1 MIAFKLAFRNLVG
14 AGLRT
19 WLNVFVLS
27 FIYILIIWQ
36 YGILDGWNHQ
46 ANKDMK
52 AWEVGNGQYWQE
64 NYDPYDFFTLEE
76 SHAKIPEVLQKA
88 SSEGVVTPILISQ
101 ASVYPDGRIQ
111 SMLLKG
117 INPDQKVIAVPS
129 AELNVESEAMPA
141 GSPTAG
147 RTGHEIPVVIGRR
160 MAKSCKLKVGDV
172 TTIRWR
178 DINGT
183 FDAAEVK
190 VAKVFN
196 CNVPNV
202 DAGQMYIPIEKLQEM
217 MQAPDE
223 ATMFIIGKDFE
234 MNETVSGWEYKDYDF
249 LMTEMNEM
257 MKMKKVGGSFL
268 YVILLLLAMLAIF
281 DTQVL
286 SIFRRQKEI
295 GTYIAM
301 GMTRGQVVSLFTV
314 EGAMHAILAV
324 ILGAIY
330 GIPFLLWQL
339 KIGYTMPAG
348 SDDFGLAIAETI
360 FPVYGLGLII
370 TTVLLVLIITTIV
383 SYMPARKISKMKP
396 TDALKG
402 KIQ

>member
-1 MIAFKLAFRNLVG
+1 MLSLKLAWRNLVG

-19 WLNVFVLS
+19 WLNVIVLAFVL
-27 FIYILIIWQ
+27 FMIIWH

-52 AWEVGNGQYWQE
+52 AWEVGNGQYWHQ
-64 NYDPYDFFTLEE
+64 NYDPYDFFTIEE
-76 SHAKIPEVLQKA
+76 SHAKIPEPLKKA
-88 SSEGVVTPILISQ
+88 TSDGIVTPVLISQ
-101 ASVYPDGRIQ
+101 GSVYPEGRIQ
-111 SMLLKG
+111 SMLLRG
-117 INPDQKVIAVPS
+117 INPDQKVIAIPS
-129 AELNVESEAMPA
+129 AELNIESE
-141 GSPTAG
+141 
-147 RTGHEIPVVIGRR
+147 EIPVLVGRR
-160 MAKSCKLKVGDV
+160 MAKSCKLEEGDI

-190 VAKVFN
+190 VVKVFN

-202 DAGQMYIPIEKLQEM
+202 DAGQIWIPIEKLQEM
-217 MQAPDE
+217 MQSPDE
-223 ATMFIIGKDFE
+223 ATMFVIGEDYE
-234 MNETVSGWEYKDYDF
+234 MNETVSGWEYKDFDF

-268 YVILLLLAMLAIF
+268 YVILMLLAMLAIF

-301 GMTRGQVVSLFTV
+301 GMTRRQVVSLFTV

-324 ILGAIY
+324 IFIAIF
-330 GIPFLLWQL
+330 GTPLLLWL
-339 KIGYTMPAG
+339 MSIGMTMPAG
-348 SDDFGLAIAETI
+348 TDDFGIAIAETI
-360 FPVYGLGLII
+360 YPVYGAGLII
-370 TTVLLVLIITTIV
+370 GTSLLVFVITLIV
-383 SYMPARKISKMKP
+383 SYLPARKISKMIP
-396 TDALKG
+396 TDAIKG

>member
-1 MIAFKLAFRNLVG
+1 MLSLKLALRNLVG

-27 FIYILIIWQ
+27 FIYILIIWH

-46 ANKDMK
+46 ASKDMK
-52 AWEVGNGQYWQE
+52 AWEVGNGQYWHQ
-64 NYDPYDFFTLEE
+64 NYDPYDFFTFEE

-88 SSEGVVTPILISQ
+88 ISDGVLTPILISQ

-117 INPDQKVIAVPS
+117 IDPDQKVIAIPS
-129 AELNVESEAMPA
+129 AELNIESE
-141 GSPTAG
+141 
-147 RTGHEIPVVIGRR
+147 EIPVVIGRR
-160 MAKSCKLKVGDV
+160 MAKNCKLKEGDV

-178 DINGT
+178 DVNRT

-190 VAKVFN
+190 IAKVFN

-202 DAGQMYIPIEKLQEM
+202 DAGQMYIHIEKLRKM
-217 MQAPDE
+217 MQAPAE
-223 ATMFIIGKDFE
+223 ATMFIIREDFE
-234 MNETVSGWEYKDYDF
+234 INETVSGWEYKDYDF

-257 MKMKKVGGSFL
+257 MKMKKVGGSFI

-301 GMTRGQVVSLFTV
+301 GMTRRQVVSLFTV

-324 ILGAIY
+324 IIGAIY
-330 GIPFLLWQL
+330 GIPFLLWQMNL
-339 KIGYTMPAG
+339 GFTMPAG
-348 SDDFGLAIAETI
+348 TDDFGITIAETI
-360 FPVYGLGLII
+360 FPVYGAGLIL

-383 SYMPARKISKMKP
+383 SYMPARKISKMNP
-396 TDALKG
+396 TDAIKG

>member
-1 MIAFKLAFRNLVG
+1 MIAIKLAYRNLVG

-19 WLNVFVLS
+19 WLNVIVLAFVL
-27 FIYILIIWQ
+27 FMIIWH
-36 YGILDGWNHQ
+36 YGILDGWNEQ
-46 ANKDMK
+46 ANRDMK

-76 SHAKIPEVLQKA
+76 SHAKIPDVLQNA
-88 SSEGVVTPILISQ
+88 TTDGIITPILLSQ

-117 INPDQKVIAVPS
+117 IYPDQKVIALPS
-129 AELNVESEAMPA
+129 SELSIIYETVPA
-141 GSPTAG
+141 G
-147 RTGHEIPVVIGRR
+147 RQEIPVIIGKR
-160 MAKSCKLKVGDV
+160 MSKNCKLNVGDV

-178 DINGT
+178 DVNGT
-183 FDAAEVK
+183 FDAIEVEIVK
-190 VAKVFN
+190 VFD
-196 CNVPNV
+196 CNVPSI
-202 DAGQMYIPIEKLQEM
+202 DAGQMYIHINTLQEM
-217 MQAPDE
+217 MQAPNE
-223 ATMFIIGKDFE
+223 ATMFVIGEDYK
-234 MNETVSGWEYKDYDF
+234 MNEEVSGWVYKDLDF

-268 YVILLLLAMLAIF
+268 YVILMLLAMLAIF

-301 GMTRGQVVSLFTV
+301 GMTRTQVVSLFTV

-324 ILGAIY
+324 IFIAIF
-330 GIPFLLWQL
+330 GTPLLLWL
-339 KIGYTMPAG
+339 MSIGMTMPAG
-348 SDDFGLAIAETI
+348 TDDMGIAIADTI
-360 FPVYGLGLII
+360 YPVYGAGLII
-370 TTVLLVLIITTIV
+370 GTSLLVFVITLIV
-383 SYMPARKISKMKP
+383 SYLPARKISKMKP
-396 TDALKG
+396 TDAIKG

>member
-1 MIAFKLAFRNLVG
+1 MLSIKLAYRNLVG

-27 FIYILIIWQ
+27 FTYVLIIWH
-36 YGILDGWNHQ
+36 YGVLDGWNHQ
-46 ANKDMK
+46 ASKDMR
-52 AWEVGNGQYWQE
+52 AWEVGNGQYWHQ

-76 SHAKIPEVLQKA
+76 SHAVIPEKLKKAYEKGILTPVLITQ
-88 SSEGVVTPILISQ
+88 G
-101 ASVYPDGRIQ
+101 SVYPEGRIQ

-117 INPDQKVIAVPS
+117 IDPAQKVIAIPG
-129 AELNVESEAMPA
+129 AELKIESE
-141 GSPTAG
+141 
-147 RTGHEIPVVIGRR
+147 EIPVVIGRR
-160 MAKSCKLKVGDV
+160 MAKNCKLKTGDV

-190 VAKVFN
+190 VVDVFN

-202 DAGQMYIPIEKLQEM
+202 DNGQMWINIEKLQEM
-217 MQAPDE
+217 MQAPGE
-223 ATMFIIGKDFE
+223 ATLFIIGKDYK
-234 MNETVSGWEYKDYDF
+234 MNEVIPGWEYKDYDF
-249 LMTEMNEM
+249 LMTEMNEV
-257 MKMKKVGGSFL
+257 MKMKRVGGSIF
-268 YVILLLLAMLAIF
+268 YFILILLAMLAIF

-301 GMTRGQVVSLFTV
+301 GMTRKQVVSLFTV

-324 ILGAIY
+324 IVGAVY
-330 GIPFLLWQL
+330 GVPFLLWQIN
-339 KIGYTMPAG
+339 IGFTMPAG
-348 SDDFGLAIAETI
+348 TDDMGLAIAETI
-360 FPVYGLGLII
+360 FPVYGAGLIAG
-370 TTVLLVLIITTIV
+370 TVILVLIITTIV
-383 SYMPARKISKMKP
+383 SYMPARKISKMNP
-396 TDALKG
+396 TDAIKG

>member
-1 MIAFKLAFRNLVG
+1 MLSLKLAWRNLVG

-19 WLNVFVLS
+19 WLNVIVLAFVL
-27 FIYILIIWQ
+27 FMMIWH

-46 ANKDMK
+46 ANRDMK
-52 AWEVGNGQYWQE
+52 AWEVGNGQYWHQ

-76 SHAKIPEVLQKA
+76 SHAKIPEPLKKA
-88 SSEGVVTPILISQ
+88 TSDGIVTPILITQ
-101 ASVYPDGRIQ
+101 GSVYPEGRIQ
-111 SMLLKG
+111 SMLLRG
-117 INPDQKVIAVPS
+117 INPDQKVIAIPS
-129 AELNVESEAMPA
+129 AELNIESE
-141 GSPTAG
+141 
-147 RTGHEIPVVIGRR
+147 EIPVLVGRR
-160 MAKSCKLKVGDV
+160 MAKSCKLEEGDI

-183 FDAAEVK
+183 FDATEVK
-190 VAKVFN
+190 VVKVFN

-202 DAGQMYIPIEKLQEM
+202 DAGQIWIPIEKLQEM
-217 MQAPDE
+217 MQSPDE
-223 ATMFIIGKDFE
+223 ATMFVIGEDLE
-234 MNETVSGWEYKDYDF
+234 MNETVSGWEYKDFDF

-268 YVILLLLAMLAIF
+268 YVILMLLAMLAIF

-301 GMTRGQVVSLFTV
+301 GMTRRQVISLFTV

-324 ILGAIY
+324 VFIAIF
-330 GIPFLLWQL
+330 GTPLLLWL
-339 KIGYTMPAG
+339 MSIGMTMPSG
-348 SDDFGLAIAETI
+348 TDDFGIAISETI
-360 FPVYGLGLII
+360 YPVYGAGLII
-370 TTVLLVLIITTIV
+370 GTSLLVFVITLIV
-383 SYMPARKISKMKP
+383 SYLPARKISKMKP
-396 TDALKG
+396 TDAIKG

>member
-1 MIAFKLAFRNLVG
+1 MLSLKLALRNLIG

-27 FIYILIIWQ
+27 FIYILIIWH

-46 ANKDMK
+46 ASKDMK
-52 AWEVGNGQYWQE
+52 AWEVGNGQYWHQ
-64 NYDPYDFFTLEE
+64 NYDPYDFFTFEE

-88 SSEGVVTPILISQ
+88 ISDRVLTPILISQ

-117 INPDQKVIAVPS
+117 IDPDQKVIAIPS
-129 AELNVESEAMPA
+129 AELNIESE
-141 GSPTAG
+141 
-147 RTGHEIPVVIGRR
+147 EIPVVIGQR
-160 MAKSCKLKVGDV
+160 MAKNCKLKEGDV

-178 DINGT
+178 DVNRT

-190 VAKVFN
+190 IAKVFN

-202 DAGQMYIPIEKLQEM
+202 DAGQMYIHIEKLREM

-223 ATMFIIGKDFE
+223 ATLFIIREDFE

-257 MKMKKVGGSFL
+257 MKMKKVGGSFI

-301 GMTRGQVVSLFTV
+301 GMTRRQVVSLFTV

-324 ILGAIY
+324 IIGAIY
-330 GIPFLLWQL
+330 GIPFLLWQMNL
-339 KIGYTMPAG
+339 GFTMPAG
-348 SDDFGLAIAETI
+348 TDDFGITIAETI
-360 FPVYGLGLII
+360 FPVYGAGLIL

-383 SYMPARKISKMKP
+383 SYMPARKISKMNP
-396 TDALKG
+396 TDAIKG

>member
-1 MIAFKLAFRNLVG
+1 MLAIKLAYRNLIG

-19 WLNVFVLS
+19 WLNVIVLAFVL
-27 FIYILIIWQ
+27 FMIIWH
-36 YGILDGWNHQ
+36 YGILDGWNEQ
-46 ANKDMK
+46 ANRDMK

-76 SHAKIPEVLQKA
+76 SHAKIPETLKKA
-88 SSEGVVTPILISQ
+88 TEEGIVTPILLSQ

-117 INPDQKVIAVPS
+117 INPDQKVIAIPS
-129 AELNVESEAMPA
+129 SELDIKSE
-141 GSPTAG
+141 
-147 RTGHEIPVVIGRR
+147 EIPVIIGKR
-160 MAKSCKLKVGDV
+160 MANNCKLKVGDV

-183 FDAAEVK
+183 FDATEVK
-190 VAKVFN
+190 IVKVFD
-196 CNVPNV
+196 CNVPSV
-202 DAGQMYIPIEKLQEM
+202 DVGQMYIHMNKLQEM
-217 MQAPDE
+217 MQAPNE
-223 ATMFIIGKDFE
+223 ATMFIISQDQE
-234 MNETVSGWEYKDYDF
+234 MSESISGWEYKDLDL

-257 MKMKKVGGSFL
+257 MKMKKVGGSFF
-268 YVILLLLAMLAIF
+268 YIILMLLAMLAIF

-324 ILGAIY
+324 IFI
-330 GIPFLLWQL
+330 GIFGTPLLIWL
-339 KIGYTMPAG
+339 MSIGMTMPAG
-348 SDDFGLAIAETI
+348 TDDMGIAIAETI
-360 FPVYGLGLII
+360 YPVYGAGLII
-370 TTVLLVLIITTIV
+370 GTSLLIFIITLIV
-383 SYMPARKISKMKP
+383 SYLPARKISKMKP
-396 TDALKG
+396 TDAIKG

>member
-1 MIAFKLAFRNLVG
+1 MLSLKLAYRNLIG

-27 FIYILIIWQ
+27 FVYILIIWH
-36 YGILDGWNHQ
+36 YGVIDGWNYQ
-46 ANKDMK
+46 AKKDMQ
-52 AWEVGNGQYWQE
+52 AWEVGNGQYWNQ

-76 SHAKIPEVLQKA
+76 SHAIIPETLKK
-88 SSEGVVTPILISQ
+88 SITEGMITPILINQ
-101 ASVYPDGRIQ
+101 GTIYPDGRIQ

-117 INPDQKVIAVPS
+117 IDPDQKVIA
-129 AELNVESEAMPA
+129 L
-141 GSPTAG
+141 PTAALK
-147 RTGHEIPVVIGRR
+147 TESAEIPVAIGRR
-160 MAKSCKLKVGDV
+160 MAKSCKLKEGDI

-190 VAKVFN
+190 VVTVFN

-202 DAGQMYIPIEKLQEM
+202 DAGQIWVPIKKLQEM
-217 MQAPDE
+217 MQSPDE
-223 ATMFIIGKDFE
+223 ATLFIIGENSE
-234 MNETVSGWEYKDYDF
+234 MSENVPGWEYKSLDF
-249 LMTEMNEM
+249 LMTEVDEM
-257 MKMKKVGGSFL
+257 IKMKKVGGSVF
-268 YVILLLLAMLAIF
+268 YVILILLAMLAIF

-301 GMTRGQVVSLFTV
+301 GMTRRQVVSLFTV

-324 ILGAIY
+324 FMGAIY
-330 GIPFLLWQL
+330 GIPFLLWQ
-339 KIGYTMPAG
+339 INTGFSMPAG
-348 SDDFGLAIAETI
+348 TDDMGIALAEKI
-360 FPVYGLGLII
+360 FPVYGIGLIV
-370 TTVLLVLIITTIV
+370 TTVLLVLFITTIV
-383 SYMPARKISKMKP
+383 SYMPARKISKMNP
-396 TDALKG
+396 TEAIKG

>member
-1 MIAFKLAFRNLVG
+1 
-14 AGLRT
+14 
-19 WLNVFVLS
+19 
-27 FIYILIIWQ
+27 
-36 YGILDGWNHQ
+36 
-46 ANKDMK
+46 
-52 AWEVGNGQYWQE
+52 
-64 NYDPYDFFTLEE
+64 
-76 SHAKIPEVLQKA
+76 
-88 SSEGVVTPILISQ
+88 
-101 ASVYPDGRIQ
+101 
-111 SMLLKG
+111 
-117 INPDQKVIAVPS
+117 
-129 AELNVESEAMPA
+129 
-141 GSPTAG
+141 
-147 RTGHEIPVVIGRR
+147 

-178 DINGT
+178 DVNGT

-190 VAKVFN
+190 VVNVFN

-202 DAGQMYIPIEKLQEM
+202 DAGQMYIHINTLQKM

-223 ATMFIIGKDFE
+223 ATMFIIGENSEINDSI
-234 MNETVSGWEYKDYDF
+234 SGWEYRDFDY
-249 LMTEMNEM
+249 LMKEMNEM
-257 MKMKKVGGSFL
+257 MKMKKVGGSFFYL
-268 YVILLLLAMLAIF
+268 ILMLLAMLAIF

-301 GMTRGQVVSLFTV
+301 GMTRTQVVSLFTV

-324 ILGAIY
+324 IFGAIY
-330 GIPFLLWQL
+330 GIPFLLWQM
-339 KIGYTMPAG
+339 KTGMSMPAG
-348 SDDFGLAIAETI
+348 SDDMGIAIAESI
-360 FPVYGLGLII
+360 FPVYGVGLII

>member
-1 MIAFKLAFRNLVG
+1 MIAIKLAYRNLVG

-27 FIYILIIWQ
+27 FIYILIIWH

-52 AWEVGNGQYWQE
+52 AWEVGNGQYWHQ
-64 NYDPYDFFTLEE
+64 NYDPYDFFTIEE

-88 SSEGVVTPILISQ
+88 TSDGVITPILISQ

-111 SMLLKG
+111 SMLLRG
-117 INPDQKVIAVPS
+117 IDPDQKVIAIPS
-129 AELNVESEAMPA
+129 AELNVESE
-141 GSPTAG
+141 
-147 RTGHEIPVVIGRR
+147 EISAIIGRR
-160 MAKSCKLKVGDV
+160 MAKSCKLKEGDI

-178 DINGT
+178 DVNGT

-190 VAKVFN
+190 IAKVFN

-202 DAGQMYIPIEKLQEM
+202 DAGQMYIPIEKLREM

-223 ATMFIIGKDFE
+223 ATMFVIGEDVE
-234 MNETVSGWEYKDYDF
+234 MSDSISGWEYKDFDF

-257 MKMKKVGGSFL
+257 MKMKKVGGSFF
-268 YVILLLLAMLAIF
+268 YVILMLLAMLAIF

-286 SIFRRQKEI
+286 SVFRRQKEI

-301 GMTRGQVVSLFTV
+301 GMTRPQVVSLFTV

-324 ILGAIY
+324 VAGAIY
-330 GIPFLLWQL
+330 GVPFLLWQMNT
-339 KIGYTMPAG
+339 GMSMPAG
-348 SDDFGLAIAETI
+348 SDDMGIAIAETI
-360 FPVYGLGLII
+360 FPVYGVGLII

-383 SYMPARKISKMKP
+383 SYMPARKISKMNP
-396 TDALKG
+396 TDAIKG

>member
-1 MIAFKLAFRNLVG
+1 MLSIKLAYRNLIG

-27 FIYILIIWQ
+27 FIYILIIWH

-52 AWEVGNGQYWQE
+52 AWEVGNGQYWHQ

-76 SHAKIPEVLQKA
+76 SHAKIPEPLKKA
-88 SSEGVVTPILISQ
+88 TSDGIVTPILITQ
-101 ASVYPDGRIQ
+101 GSVYPDGRIQ
-111 SMLLKG
+111 SMLLRG
-117 INPDQKVIAVPS
+117 INPDQKVIAIPGT
-129 AELNVESEAMPA
+129 ELNIESE
-141 GSPTAG
+141 
-147 RTGHEIPVVIGRR
+147 EIPAIIGRR
-160 MAKSCKLKVGDV
+160 MAKSCKLKEGDI

-178 DINGT
+178 DVNGT
-183 FDAAEVK
+183 FDAADVK
-190 VAKVFN
+190 IVKVFN

-202 DAGQMYIPIEKLQEM
+202 DAGQMYIPIEKLREM
-217 MQAPDE
+217 MQALDE
-223 ATMFIIGKDFE
+223 ATMFVIGEDVE
-234 MNETVSGWEYKDYDF
+234 MSDSISGWEYKDFDF

-257 MKMKKVGGSFL
+257 MKMKKVGGSFF
-268 YVILLLLAMLAIF
+268 YVILMLLAMLAIF

-286 SIFRRQKEI
+286 SVFRRQKEI

-301 GMTRGQVVSLFTV
+301 GMTRPQVVSLFTV

-324 ILGAIY
+324 VAGAIY
-330 GIPFLLWQL
+330 GVPFLLWQMNT
-339 KIGYTMPAG
+339 GMSMPAG
-348 SDDFGLAIAETI
+348 SDDMGIAIAETI
-360 FPVYGLGLII
+360 FPVYGVGLII

-383 SYMPARKISKMKP
+383 SYMPARKISKMNP
-396 TDALKG
+396 TDAIKG

>member
-1 MIAFKLAFRNLVG
+1 MLSLKLAWRNLVG

-19 WLNVFVLS
+19 WLNVIVLAFVL
-27 FIYILIIWQ
+27 FMMIWH
-36 YGILDGWNHQ
+36 YGILDGWNYQ
-46 ANKDMK
+46 ANRDMQ
-52 AWEVGNGQYWQE
+52 AWEVGNGQYWHQ

-76 SHAKIPEVLQKA
+76 SHSKIPEPLKKA
-88 SSEGVVTPILISQ
+88 TSDGIVTPVLITQ
-101 ASVYPDGRIQ
+101 GSVYPDGRIQ

-117 INPDQKVIAVPS
+117 ISPDQKVIAIPS
-129 AELNVESEAMPA
+129 AELNIESE
-141 GSPTAG
+141 
-147 RTGHEIPVVIGRR
+147 EIPVVIGRR
-160 MAKSCKLKVGDV
+160 MAKNCKLQEGDV

-178 DINGT
+178 DVNRT

-190 VAKVFN
+190 IAKVFN

-202 DAGQMYIPIEKLQEM
+202 DAGQMYIHIEKLREM

-223 ATMFIIGKDFE
+223 ATMFIIREDFE
-234 MNETVSGWEYKDYDF
+234 MGEAVSGWEYKDYDF

-257 MKMKKVGGSFL
+257 MKMKKVGGSFI

-301 GMTRGQVVSLFTV
+301 GMTRRQVVSLFTV

-324 ILGAIY
+324 IIGAIY
-330 GIPFLLWQL
+330 GIPFLLWQMNL
-339 KIGYTMPAG
+339 GFTMPAG
-348 SDDFGLAIAETI
+348 TDDFGITIAETI
-360 FPVYGLGLII
+360 FPIYGAGLIL

-383 SYMPARKISKMKP
+383 SYMPARKISKMNP
-396 TDALKG
+396 TDAIKG

>member
-1 MIAFKLAFRNLVG
+1 MIAFKLAWRNLVS

-27 FIYILIIWQ
+27 FIYILIIWH

-46 ANKDMK
+46 ANKDMQ

-76 SHAKIPEVLQKA
+76 SHAKIPKVLQKA
-88 SSEGVVTPILISQ
+88 SYDGVVTPILISQ

-117 INPDQKVIAVPS
+117 INPGQKVVAIPS
-129 AELNVESEAMPA
+129 SELNIELEAMPA
-141 GSPTAG
+141 G
-147 RTGHEIPVVIGRR
+147 RTGQEIPVVIGRR

-178 DINGT
+178 DVNGT

-190 VAKVFN
+190 VVKVFN

-202 DAGQMYIPIEKLQEM
+202 DAGQMYIHINILQEM

-223 ATMFIIGKDFE
+223 ATIFIIDENSE
-234 MNETVSGWEYKDYDF
+234 MSDSISGWKYRDFDY
-249 LMTEMNEM
+249 LMKEMKEM
-257 MKMKKVGGSFL
+257 MKMKKVGGSFFYL
-268 YVILLLLAMLAIF
+268 ILMLLAMLAIF

-301 GMTRGQVVSLFTV
+301 GMTRTQVVSLFTV

-324 ILGAIY
+324 IFGAIY
-330 GIPFLLWQL
+330 GIPFLLWQM
-339 KIGYTMPAG
+339 KTGMSMPAG
-348 SDDFGLAIAETI
+348 SDDMGIAIAESI
-360 FPVYGLGLII
+360 FPVYGVGLII
-370 TTVLLVLIITTIV
+370 TTVFLVLIITTIV

>member
-1 MIAFKLAFRNLVG
+1 MREDKIMLSLKLAYRNLIG

-27 FIYILIIWQ
+27 FVYILIIWH
-36 YGILDGWNHQ
+36 YGVIDGWNYE
-46 ANKDMK
+46 AKKDMQ
-52 AWEVGNGQYWQE
+52 AWEVGNGQYWQH

-76 SHAKIPEVLQKA
+76 SHAVIPETLNKA
-88 SSEGVVTPILISQ
+88 IAEGIITPILINQ
-101 ASVYPDGRIQ
+101 GTIYPDGRIQ

-117 INPDQKVIAVPS
+117 IDPNQKVIAIPS
-129 AELNVESEAMPA
+129 EVLSVESEQ
-141 GSPTAG
+141 T
-147 RTGHEIPVVIGRR
+147 PVIIGRR
-160 MAKSCKLKVGDV
+160 MAKNCKLKEGDI

-178 DINGT
+178 DANGT

-190 VAKVFN
+190 IIKVFT

-202 DAGQMYIPIEKLQEM
+202 DAGQIWLPIKKLQEM
-217 MQAPDE
+217 MQSRDE
-223 ATMFIIGKDFE
+223 ATLFIVGENFKMD
-234 MNETVSGWEYKDYDF
+234 ETVSGWEYKSQDF
-249 LMTEMNEM
+249 LMTEIDEM
-257 MKMKKVGGSFL
+257 IKMKKVGGSFF
-268 YVILLLLAMLAIF
+268 YVILILLAMLAIF

-301 GMTRGQVVSLFTV
+301 GMTRRQVVSLFTV

-324 ILGAIY
+324 IIGAIY
-330 GIPFLLWQL
+330 GIPFLLWQ
-339 KIGYTMPAG
+339 IHVGFSMPAG
-348 SDDFGLAIAETI
+348 TDDMGIVLAETI
-360 FPVYGLGLII
+360 FPVYGIGLIV

-383 SYMPARKISKMKP
+383 SYMPARKISKMNP
-396 TDALKG
+396 TEAIKG

>member
-1 MIAFKLAFRNLVG
+1 MLAIKLAYRNLVG

-27 FIYILIIWQ
+27 FVYILIIWH
-36 YGILDGWNHQ
+36 YGVLDGWNHQ
-46 ANKDMK
+46 ASKDMK
-52 AWEVGNGQYWQE
+52 AWEVGNGQYWHQD
-64 NYDPYDFFTLEE
+64 YDPYDFFTLEE
-76 SHAKIPEVLQKA
+76 SHAAIPETLKKA
-88 SSEGVVTPILISQ
+88 VKEGVLTPVLITQ
-101 ASVYPDGRIQ
+101 ATVYPDGRIQ

-117 INPDQKVIAVPS
+117 INPGQKVIAIPG
-129 AELNVESEAMPA
+129 AELNIDSE
-141 GSPTAG
+141 
-147 RTGHEIPVVIGRR
+147 EIPVVIGRR
-160 MAKSCKLKVGDV
+160 MAKSCKLKEGDI

-183 FDAAEVK
+183 FDASEVK

-202 DAGQMYIPIEKLQEM
+202 DAGQMWLPIKNLQEM
-217 MQAPDE
+217 MQAPGE
-223 ATMFIIGKDFE
+223 ATMFIIGEDYE
-234 MNETVSGWEYKDYDF
+234 MTEEVSGWKYKDYDF

-257 MKMKKVGGSFL
+257 MKMKRVGGSVF
-268 YVILLLLAMLAIF
+268 YFILILLAMLAIF

-301 GMTRGQVVSLFTV
+301 GMTRRQVVSLFTV

-324 ILGAIY
+324 IVGAIY
-330 GIPFLLWQL
+330 GVPFLLWQ
-339 KIGYTMPAG
+339 INTGFTMPAG
-348 SDDFGLAIAETI
+348 ADDMGIAIAETI
-360 FPVYGLGLII
+360 FPVYGVGLIVFTI
-370 TTVLLVLIITTIV
+370 LLVLIITTIV
-383 SYMPARKISKMKP
+383 SYMPARKISKMNP
-396 TDALKG
+396 TDAIKG